1 MKTRDKIFRF
11 RIIETT
17 YRNSIVYD
25 EGPGSATSVEA
36 TTSSR
41 VLQEWPTAH
50 ESWAKELI
58 DKGDPHLRM
67 QSSSRDG
74 RYDFSYRLERAEV
87 GKTDWKYYGHIPRYA
102 HIDCRYCGD
111 LLPYPGADCP
121 RCQDWV

>member
-1 MKTRDKIFRF
+1 MKTTEKIFRF

-17 YRNSIVYD
+17 YRNYIACD
-25 EGPGSATSVEA
+25 EGPGSATSVESM
-36 TTSSR
+36 SSTQ
-41 VLQEWPTAH
+41 VLREWPTAP

-74 RYDFSYRLERAEV
+74 LYDFSYTLEHAEV
-87 GKTDWKYYGHIPRYA
+87 DKTDWKYYGHVPRYA

-111 LLPYPGADCP
+111 HLPYLGADCP
-121 RCQDWV
+121 RCQCWV

>member
-1 MKTRDKIFRF
+1 MKTEEPIFKF

-17 YRNSIVYD
+17 YKNYIVYD
-25 EGPGSATSVEA
+25 EGPGSATSVES

-41 VLQEWPTAH
+41 VLKECPKAP
-50 ESWAKELI
+50 ESWAKQLI
-58 DKGDPHLRM
+58 AEGDPHLRM
-67 QSSSRDG
+67 QSGSADG
-74 RYDFSYRLERAEV
+74 RYDFSYTLERAEV
-87 GKTDWKYYGHIPRYA
+87 DTANWKYYGHIPRYA